1 MSNVGFRIYS
11 QVNRPDKNL
20 IEGFRGIPV
29 ANIADCMSRLFCV
42 DARIKP
48 MNRVPVLGPAFTVKS
63 RVSDNLLLNKAIDM
77 AAPGDVIVV
86 DVEGNLSHA
95 VMGELMLLWAKQKG
109 IAAFVVDGAVRDAQA
124 ISEMDDIGV
133 FAAGATPKGPY
144 KDGPGEINVP
154 VSCGGVVIRPGD
166 ILAGDADGLVV
177 IRPED
182 AEEVLVKAKATV
194 EKEAG
199 IMRDIANNA
208 WDRAWIDKTLL
219 TKSCEFMD

>member
-11 QVNRPDKNL
+11 KINRPDRTL
-20 IEGFRGIPV
+20 IEGFRDIPV
-29 ANIADCMSRLFCV
+29 ANIADCMSRLFCI

-63 RVSDNLLLNKAIDM
+63 RVTDNLLLNKAIDM

-86 DVEGNLSHA
+86 DVEGDLSHA
-95 VMGELMLLWAKQKG
+95 VIGELMLLWAKQRG
-109 IAAFVVDGAVRDAQA
+109 IAAVIVNGAVRDAQA
-124 ISEMDDIGV
+124 ISEMDGIGV

-154 VSCGGVVIRPGD
+154 VSCGGIVIRPGD

-182 AEEVLVKAKATV
+182 AAEILVKAKATMS
-194 EKEAG
+194 KEAG
-199 IMRDIANNA
+199 FMRDIASNA
-208 WDRAWIDKTLL
+208 WDRAWIDKAL
-219 TKSCEFMD
+219 TAKGCEFID